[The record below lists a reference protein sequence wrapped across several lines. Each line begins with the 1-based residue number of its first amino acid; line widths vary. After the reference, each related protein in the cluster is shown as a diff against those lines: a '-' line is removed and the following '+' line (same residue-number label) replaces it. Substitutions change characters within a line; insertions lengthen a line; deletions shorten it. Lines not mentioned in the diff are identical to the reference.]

1 MQWRWLAP
9 QLTWRHRR
17 VYVCCVYVCKCLS
30 RNVLDQKVA
39 FSLIT
44 CGLSTTIQQM
54 IITLVN
60 HNQHDVYA
68 HNHLCVR
75 LCVCVFSAVI
85 LAAWA
90 FKFYHLLL
98 FTTTT
103 GRLFQPIT
111 LYTHTV
117 HMYWCTS
124 RCLRLT
130 QSILKLHTML
140 LSRSLTHAHPCRH
153 PSKLTWESVGV
164 RARNRERERVSG
176 MFAFASTIVRWSR
189 VSQLLSSAAW
199 SQLLAV
205 CVEQLSLPLSFA
217 VSVCC

>member
-98 FTTTT
+98 FTTIT

-140 LSRSLTHAHPCRH
+140 LSRSLTHAQPCRH

-164 RARNRERERVSG
+164 RARNREREREFPACSH
-176 MFAFASTIVRWSR
+176 
-189 VSQLLSSAAW
+189 LLRR
-199 SQLLAV
+199 
-205 CVEQLSLPLSFA
+205 SFA
-217 VSVCC
+217 GVESVSCYRALLEVSCWLCV